1 MESGYREIKN
11 PNEDFD
17 IFEKSGAQPVKP
29 ITSPFQ
35 RFSLPFNL
43 ASSLMFGV
51 GILVMIFGATTAGSF
66 YSATS
71 RFKGV
76 LASMFYEWQVGTIIL
91 VVGMLLIY
99 SAIRK
104 R

>member
-1 MESGYREIKN
+1 MESGYREISN
-11 PNEDFD
+11 PHENFD
-17 IFEKSGAQPVKP
+17 PTEPVSHTVAP

-43 ASSLMFGV
+43 TSSLMFGV

-91 VVGMLLIY
+91 VVGMLFGNDNILY
-99 SAIRK
+99 
-104 R
+104 